1 MIKEYSGLV
10 SELLFEDKISSIK
23 TAIPKLNLKQ
33 IDPRMAIRIAVPILA
48 GAGLI
53 WFGLTTTGSFWTP
66 ATKFGGS
73 LALIWYGYQLG
84 NFMAM
89 VGTILIYDAI
99 KRTGYL

>member
-1 MIKEYSGLV
+1 MIKEYSGAD
-10 SELLFEDKISSIK
+10 SELLFEDKVSAIK
-23 TAIPKLNLKQ
+23 SVLPKLDLKR
-33 IDPRMAIRIAVPILA
+33 IDPRLAICIVAPIIAGV
-48 GAGLI
+48 GLI

-84 NFMAM
+84 NLLAM
-89 VGTILIYDAI
+89 IGTVLIYDAI